1 MVQLGRLA
9 LRFLSGLLSCS
20 WGEEGG
26 ETGAR
31 AGGVGREGGAEEEGW
46 FGGTVECLE
55 TSCSFDLL
63 VSPVVVAGSACL
75 TGLQLSS
82 ALSFSSGLPGFTTLE
97 VLSNLP
103 QSTVSPHFAL
113 LSSVLCPSGVSL
125 SLFFSAFPLSV
136 LSSSLHVSSVL
147 CLSSF
152 SLPCLDLPSFPFSF
166 FFFLPSSFL
175 LSLFALSASNL
186 SRFDFFS
193 FRFSFFTFLS
203 FSLFFSCEGCREGS

>member
-9 LRFLSGLLSCS
+9 LRFLSGRLSCS

-31 AGGVGREGGAEEEGW
+31 AEGVGRKGGAEEEGW
-46 FGGTVECLE
+46 LGGTVECLE

-63 VSPVVVAGSACL
+63 VSPVAGSACL

-82 ALSFSSGLPGFTTLE
+82 VFSISSALPGFTTLQ
-97 VLSNLP
+97 VLSSLP
-103 QSTVSPHFAL
+103 PSAVSPHL
-113 LSSVLCPSGVSL
+113 LSSVFCLSGLSL
-125 SLFFSAFPLSV
+125 SLFVSAFPLSIF
-136 LSSSLHVSSVL
+136 SSSLHVSSVL

-152 SLPCLDLPSFPFSF
+152 SFPCLDFPSFPFSF

-175 LSLFALSASNL
+175 PSLFALSASNL
-186 SRFDFFS
+186 SRFDFLS
-193 FRFSFFTFLS
+193 FRFSFFAFLS
-203 FSLFFSCEGCREGS
+203 LSFFFSKEGS